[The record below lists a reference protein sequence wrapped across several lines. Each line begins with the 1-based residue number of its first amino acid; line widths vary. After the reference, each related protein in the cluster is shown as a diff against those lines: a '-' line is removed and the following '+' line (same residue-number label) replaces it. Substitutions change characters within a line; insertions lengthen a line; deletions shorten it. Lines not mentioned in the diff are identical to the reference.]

1 MEIRRSM
8 KMSKLDLSY
17 FDNIKNGIV
26 KGLGECNLM
35 SDLGYTA
42 TCVEVLQIITVT
54 QYMILIMMYI
64 S

>member
-1 MEIRRSM
+1 
-8 KMSKLDLSY
+8 MSKLDLSY

-54 QYMILIMMYI
+54 
-64 S
+64 